1 MESYAIILA
10 QFRQEVVAEFD
21 AYYDFMKNDVVKNKD
36 VIASSEKT
44 IYYFNKLNTK
54 YVRNEYAKK

>member
-36 VIASSEKT
+36 VITSSEKNDLL
-44 IYYFNKLNTK
+44 F
-54 YVRNEYAKK
+54 